1 MSHEVRTIRL
11 NGGISLQYVTQGDP
25 SGLPVVFLHG
35 VTDSWRSYEP
45 VLPHLPDTVR
55 AFAVTQRGHGDS
67 DRPLVGY
74 RASDFG
80 DDLAEFLDAVGI
92 QSAVVVGHSMGATNA
107 MRFAL
112 DYPERTRGLVLV
124 AGFASFRGNAAV
136 VEFNEMVVAGLTDP
150 IDVDLAREFQLSTLA
165 RPIPAAYLDTVV
177 AETMKVPA
185 RVWHAA
191 FEALLRDECTAELSA
206 VGVPTL
212 VMSSGR
218 DAFSDRAQQ
227 LALIGA
233 IRGAR
238 HIEYEQAGH
247 ALHWEAPVA
256 FAADLLAFVESLEKP
271 PTEARQVQ
279 L

>member
-1 MSHEVRTIRL
+1 MSHEGRSSRL
-11 NGGISLQYVTQGDP
+11 STGVTLQYVTQGDP
-25 SGLPVVFLHG
+25 AGVPVVFLHG
-35 VTDSWRSYEP
+35 VTDSWRSFER
-45 VLPHLPDTVR
+45 VLPHLPEGVR

-74 RASDFG
+74 RARDFAN
-80 DDLAEFLDAVGI
+80 DVASFLDAVGVE
-92 QSAVVVGHSMGATNA
+92 SAVVVGHSMGGTNA
-107 MRFAL
+107 IRFAL
-112 DYPERTRGLVLV
+112 DHPERTRGLVLV
-124 AGFASFRGNAAV
+124 AAFASFRGNAAV
-136 VEFNEMVVAGLTDP
+136 IEFSEMVVAGLTDP
-150 IDVDLAREFQLSTLA
+150 IDVHLARDFQQSTLA

-191 FEALLRDECTAELSA
+191 FEALLDDECSAELSA

-212 VMSSGR
+212 VMSGGR

-227 LALIGA
+227 LALVGA

-238 HIEYEQAGH
+238 RIEYEQAGH
-247 ALHWEAPVA
+247 ALHWEAPA
-256 FAADLLAFVESLEKP
+256 EFATDLLTFVASLEERTMP
-271 PTEARQVQ
+271 ALQ